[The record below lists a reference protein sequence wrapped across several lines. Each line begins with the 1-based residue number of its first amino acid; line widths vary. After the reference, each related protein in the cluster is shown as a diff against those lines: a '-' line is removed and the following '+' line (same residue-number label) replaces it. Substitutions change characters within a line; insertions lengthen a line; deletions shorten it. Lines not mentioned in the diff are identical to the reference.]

1 MWRLKLAIGIH
12 IYFKIVCCVTLVINA
27 LIVWTPS
34 ILSSKRKDDFAQ
46 WCKTHRADDA
56 DVVIHFFESAA
67 DFTRNQDKLPDWI
80 SQVKKILRRA
90 T

>member
-1 MWRLKLAIGIH
+1 MHSLFEPHPYCQVNEKR
-12 IYFKIVCCVTLVINA
+12 
-27 LIVWTPS
+27 
-34 ILSSKRKDDFAQ
+34 RKDDFAQ

-67 DFTRNQDKLPDWI
+67 NFTRNQDKLPDWI